1 NVLIE
6 TLPTGRL
13 GLPSVA
19 KPVLYVTDYLLIL
32 TKLNRWTKTYTST
45 RPMTIQKNSSDRND
59 ITFLIRWLAENDL
72 RIQFDQYQG
81 KPKIDLL
88 RMVRIFHGKHEEAV
102 ELMEKLRRILS
113 PSDWDEM
120 VALPLPNDESLVPP
134 TD

>member
-1 NVLIE
+1 M
-6 TLPTGRL
+6 
-13 GLPSVA
+13 
-19 KPVLYVTDYLLIL
+19 
-32 TKLNRWTKTYTST
+32 YTST

-81 KPKIDLL
+81 KPKMDLL
-88 RMVRIFHGKHEEAV
+88 RMVRIFHGKHEEAA